1 MNIRKFILIRSSV
14 IFILFNALNT
24 TEVFA
29 AAAIDEQAH
38 DVQVHERIPTNENSI
53 ELIRFNIS
61 QRPDI
66 SERFYQQLSLFNG
79 DVSVEDIQ
87 IMIANPDFDQ
97 SPEWS
102 EFFSSIFTKGRER
115 FEHFNVYVNQLRLS
129 ELSPLK
135 KVILAAHFI
144 ISQQVFG
151 DANHRSA
158 IHLLTNFIPAH
169 LSERFF
175 DYLTLF
181 REDLSELSGT
191 EQRNPSRY
199 LPGSSRY
206 PEEISL
212 LWTLL
217 VNAHIHFPDPVMAS
231 EFERVKEF
239 KRLTL
244 LLSDFQWLED

>member
-1 MNIRKFILIRSSV
+1 MNIRKFILIRSSF
-14 IFILFNALNT
+14 IFILLNALNIT
-24 TEVFA
+24 DVFA
-29 AAAIDEQAH
+29 AAAIDEQVH
-38 DVQVHERIPTNENSI
+38 DRMPIDENLI

-66 SERFYQQLSLFNG
+66 SERFFPQLSLFNG
-79 DVSVEDIQ
+79 DVSAEDIQ
-87 IMIANPDFDQ
+87 FMIANPGSEQ

-102 EFFSSIFTKGRER
+102 EFFSAIFTKGRDR
-115 FEHFNVYVNQLRLS
+115 FEHFNVYVDQISLS
-129 ELSPLK
+129 ELTPLQ
-135 KVILAAHFI
+135 KVILSAHFI

-158 IHLLTNFIPAH
+158 IRLLANFIPAH
-169 LSERFF
+169 LSESFF

-181 REDLSELSGT
+181 REDLSGLSGT
-191 EQRNPSRY
+191 EQRNPSHY
-199 LPGSSRY
+199 LPRSSRY

-231 EFERVKEF
+231 EFEQNKEF
-239 KRLTL
+239 KRLAL
-244 LLSDFQWLED
+244 LLSDFQWLEN